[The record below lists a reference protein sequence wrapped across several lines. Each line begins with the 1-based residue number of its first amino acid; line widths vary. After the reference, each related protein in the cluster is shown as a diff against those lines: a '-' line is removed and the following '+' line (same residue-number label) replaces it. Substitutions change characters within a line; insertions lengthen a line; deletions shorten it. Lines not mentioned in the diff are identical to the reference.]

1 MFEKGGL
8 GDDLPV
14 VTVTRDELDAGMP
27 AIEAFRR
34 AGLCASNGEARRL
47 IRGGGARIN
56 DRPVDSESRE
66 IGAGDLNAD
75 GVVKLSAGKKRHAL
89 IRPA

>member
-1 MFEKGGL
+1 MAQSILIVEDDPAQLRYIETVVRNL
-8 GDDLPV
+8 GYA
-14 VTVTRDELDAGMP
+14 TQ
-27 AIEAFRR
+27 
-34 AGLCASNGEARRL
+34 CASNGEARRL

-56 DRPVDSESRE
+56 DQPVDSETRE